1 MKEVKE
7 LLGLKNHKVKV
18 LLVEEIEEESAE
30 TEEQKS
36 FNDVNYWKPEVKDD
50 DSMKNILNDLDLD

>member
-18 LLVEEIEEESAE
+18 LLVEEIEEDNEKIQIITLE
-30 TEEQKS
+30 GT
-36 FNDVNYWKPEVKDD
+36 VNKVRCPNCE
-50 DSMKNILNDLDLD
+50 NILNPLL

>member
-1 MKEVKE
+1 MEKP
-7 LLGLKNHKVKV
+7 LDM
-18 LLVEEIEEESAE
+18 VEEIEIESEE

-50 DSMKNILNDLDLD
+50 DSMKNILDDLD